1 MDQLPQELL
10 DSLAFI
16 LAIYSASLVLILAYA
31 LFSYLATGVSLFR
44 MMTASGVPNPW
55 MAWVPFCSTYALG
68 NLADNYNLICE
79 AKPTTYAK
87 KLLAWHIVTT
97 ALSQPILLVLYA
109 MKPDTSPSPDFW
121 LLVLGYI
128 TAVVVY
134 TVFYS
139 ISLYKI
145 YRLFAPE
152 NAVGLLVLSI
162 LVGVAVP
169 LILLVMSRRQPYLPY
184 TEEESDGTYGDMP
197 RENSAF

>member
-55 MAWVPFCSTYALG
+55 MAWVPFCSDYALG
-68 NLADNYNLICE
+68 ALADTYNLLRE
-79 AKPTTYAK
+79 AKATDYAK
-87 KLLAWHIVTT
+87 KLLAWRIVTT

-121 LLVLGYI
+121 LLLFGYVAA
-128 TAVVVY
+128 TVVY
-134 TVFYS
+134 TVFRS
-139 ISLYKI
+139 ISLYKL
-145 YRLFAPE
+145 YRLFSPE
-152 NAVGLLVLSI
+152 SAAGLLVLSI
-162 LVGVAVP
+162 LVGAAVP
-169 LILLVMSRRQPYLPY
+169 LILLVMSRRQPCLPY
-184 TEEESDGTYGDMP
+184 AEEESDGTYGDMP
-197 RENSAF
+197 REYSAF